1 VNINAVDFNFYWQ
14 QNYQVKMV
22 MQNTLAEFKI
32 SGMLFTLDTNTNNTL
47 RSFMSDVN
55 QQNFLETMKE
65 LYLELALTIENPTIK
80 VTLNKTGF

>member
-1 VNINAVDFNFYWQ
+1 MNINAVDFNFYWQ
-14 QNYQVKMV
+14 QNYQRKIVT
-22 MQNTLAEFKI
+22 QNTLTEFKI
-32 SGMLFTLDTNTNNTL
+32 SGMLFTLDTNTNKTL

-55 QQNFLETMKE
+55 QQNSPETMKE